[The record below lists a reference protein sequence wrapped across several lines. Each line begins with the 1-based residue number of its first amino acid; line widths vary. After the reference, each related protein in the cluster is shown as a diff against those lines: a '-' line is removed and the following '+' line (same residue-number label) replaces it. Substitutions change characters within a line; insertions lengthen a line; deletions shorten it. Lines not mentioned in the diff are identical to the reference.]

1 MTDGTG
7 RLALVRSALRNGRL
21 RRVLAAYLFFNI
33 SELAAWV
40 ALLVWAYQEWGVGGA
55 SGVSLVQLVPAALLA
70 APSAAW
76 LGGYSRFGVLRLGY
90 AAQAVAHTAPGA
102 LILVGAPSWLVV
114 IAAVASGV
122 TVSMSRPAHNAVLP
136 DVSRTTADL
145 TTANAASGALE
156 AVAAFVGPALAGL
169 ALAQLG
175 AGEALVGCGVL
186 MALATLLCPRG
197 RSSQTVSDR
206 DLGIVRPGAHLRSVL
221 VSPDAR
227 VLSILSLAEF
237 TLIGLSDILLVVLA
251 LDVLGLG
258 NGGPGILTAALGIGG
273 VLGSG
278 LTFVL
283 IGRPRMAAAV
293 LVGAAGA
300 GLAFGLAGA
309 ADGLAV
315 AMVAVAACG
324 AFHVLF
330 DVASR
335 TLAQRLLP
343 DQLLAAMFGVRESVM
358 MAGYALG
365 SLAAPILVSLAGS
378 RGAFVVAGACL
389 PVVSLAL
396 LRSIVRL
403 DRRTSVPEDVLA
415 LLDGV
420 PSLRLLAPRVRERLA
435 IDASAVDVPAGESV
449 VTEGEP
455 GDLFYVIARGTLE
468 VRMGG
473 EPVRTLG
480 PGQWFGEL
488 ALLRSSPRTATVTA
502 QSPCRLWAIG
512 RESFLGAVG
521 RSTESLG
528 AAEAHARDTYC
539 A

>member
-7 RLALVRSALRNGRL
+7 RIALVRVALRNGPL
-21 RRVLAAYLFFNI
+21 RRVLAAYVCFNI

-90 AAQAVAHTAPGA
+90 VAQAVAHTAPGV
-102 LILVGAPSWLVV
+102 LILVGAQPWLVV
-114 IAAVASGV
+114 VAAVASGV

-156 AVAAFVGPALAGL
+156 AVAAFAGPALAGL

-175 AGEALVGCGVL
+175 AGEALVGCGAL

-197 RSSQTVSDR
+197 GSTQAVSDR
-206 DLGIVRPGAHLRSVL
+206 DLGIVCPGAHLRAVL

-273 VLGSG
+273 VLGAA

-293 LVGAAGA
+293 VVGAAGA

-365 SLAAPILVSLAGS
+365 SIAAPILVSLAGP

-403 DRRTSVPEDVLA
+403 DRRTSVPEDVLT
-415 LLDGV
+415 LLSGV

-435 IDASAVDVPAGESV
+435 IDATAVDVPAGESV

-455 GDLFYVIARGTLE
+455 GDLFYVIGTGSLE
-468 VRMGG
+468 VRVGG
-473 EPVRTLG
+473 EAVRTLG

-488 ALLRSSPRTATVTA
+488 ALLRSSPRTATVSSL
-502 QSPCRLWAIG
+502 SPCRLWAVG

-528 AAEAHARDTYC
+528 AAEAHARDTYG